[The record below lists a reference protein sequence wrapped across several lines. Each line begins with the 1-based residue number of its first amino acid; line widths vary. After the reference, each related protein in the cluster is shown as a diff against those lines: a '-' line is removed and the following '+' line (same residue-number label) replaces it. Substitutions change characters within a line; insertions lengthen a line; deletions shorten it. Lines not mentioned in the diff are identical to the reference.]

1 MNSDHDEN
9 AFNNLTS
16 VFVPKIIT
24 STYLYHDF
32 DFATEV
38 IDTLVDEDKGCPWDK
53 VQRMKRLSVIYLK
66 KHLNCSKLLT
76 MKMIGI

>member
-1 MNSDHDEN
+1 MDHDEN

-38 IDTLVDEDKGCPWDK
+38 IDTLVDEDKGMTFHGIIQP
-53 VQRMKRLSVIYLK
+53 QYLEI
-66 KHLNCSKLLT
+66 T
-76 MKMIGI
+76 FWR